1 MGRRNEVTMFKRQ
14 EPAPAGLSIPDG
26 DESEERE
33 DCMYYYEKDY
43 IMRLILGIA
52 QMLAYLF
59 FGKTETDLPAVMS
72 EECRENC
79 DYLRRMV
86 DSGQINAAEDKLFDL
101 LETAG
106 WAEEQKA
113 ALIISFYD
121 HINEKDDD
129 FLGRAGF
136 SREEI
141 YSGLEDALKM
151 IGKEIPEYM
160 RLQ

>member
-1 MGRRNEVTMFKRQ
+1 MGGSNEVTMFKRQ

-43 IMRLILGIA
+43 IMRLIHGIA

-59 FGKTETDLPAVMS
+59 FGKTEADLPAVMS

-86 DSGQINAAEDKLFDL
+86 DSGQINAAENQLFELID
-101 LETAG
+101 ASG
-106 WAEEQKA
+106 WEPA
-113 ALIISFYD
+113 ALGTMILLFYD
-121 HINEKDDD
+121 YVNSKDDA
-129 FLGRAGF
+129 FLEAASF

-141 YSGLEDALKM
+141 ITGMEDALRR
-151 IGKEIPEYM
+151 IGMEIPEY
-160 RLQ
+160 LKI